1 MRRSK
6 DGTMCTNKRSS
17 CAEGSKIYIIS
28 NRKIQRIHICSHF
41 IDRRKKWFGEKAI
54 ACAGVNRSIRLFTE
68 KQWGSFID
76 KLRGRPFNELKRI
89 RGSISFTQ
97 EYFLHILLKVSES
110 IYQSSYWIKVTQMNR
125 AA

>member
-1 MRRSK
+1 MGR
-6 DGTMCTNKRSS
+6 CILIKRLA
-17 CAEGSKIYIIS
+17 CAEGSKINIIS
-28 NRKIQRIHICSHF
+28 IEGKSKESTNAVTLSTEV
-41 IDRRKKWFGEKAI
+41 KKWFGEKAI

-76 KLRGRPFNELKRI
+76 NLRGRPFNELKRF

-110 IYQSSYWIKVTQMNR
+110 IYQPSYWIKVTQMNR
-125 AA
+125 VA